1 MAKQTRINLLEPKI
15 NELILLLGHGCY
27 YVGPCEMMFYKN
39 NNFLAYV
46 NMISAA

>member
-1 MAKQTRINLLEPKI
+1 MAKQTPINSVEPKI
-15 NELILLLGHGCY
+15 NELILLLGHG

-39 NNFLAYV
+39 NNFLEYV